1 MRENT
6 STHTQAPTTPRKRAT
21 GPQNEA
27 DEAAGALWWL
37 LGEGRTYGPYLTE
50 LDGWR
55 ALHARTPTALQV
67 LAAKGRGWRVVQ
79 GAAARMAS

>member
-1 MRENT
+1 MRENS
-6 STHTQAPTTPRKRAT
+6 STHTQAPTAPRKRAV

-27 DEAAGALWWL
+27 AEVADALWWL
-37 LGEGRTYGPYLTE
+37 LGTGRTYGPYMTE

-67 LAAKGRGWRVVQ
+67 LAAKDRGWRVVQ
-79 GAAARMAS
+79 GAAARVAS